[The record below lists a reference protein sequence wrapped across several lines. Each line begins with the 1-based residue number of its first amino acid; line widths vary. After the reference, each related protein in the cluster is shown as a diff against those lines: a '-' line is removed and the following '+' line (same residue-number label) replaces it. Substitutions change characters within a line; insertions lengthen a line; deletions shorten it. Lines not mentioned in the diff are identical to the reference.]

1 MANTPPRRQ
10 DASAAPA
17 TSPSLPAQCKC
28 GFGPSPSRC
37 FRAATQP
44 PWHWLNRVVKC
55 REEHEMNDEVEIV
68 VKMPGSG
75 DYLPATLLRSDTSRD
90 IALLRVTNN
99 DDKSKIGRSPSP
111 LMTEFPHPWGRLWCY
126 WVTSLQMVSSD
137 AFGSVAED
145 ETFMDIDKG
154 LDELIKANC
163 PSIEGCSGS
172 PATNSGA
179 QGCGFAY

>member
-1 MANTPPRRQ
+1 MHA
-10 DASAAPA
+10 
-17 TSPSLPAQCKC
+17 C
-28 GFGPSPSRC
+28 
-37 FRAATQP
+37 
-44 PWHWLNRVVKC
+44 
-55 REEHEMNDEVEIV
+55 
-68 VKMPGSG
+68 
-75 DYLPATLLRSDTSRD
+75 
-90 IALLRVTNN
+90 
-99 DDKSKIGRSPSP
+99 
-111 LMTEFPHPWGRLWCY
+111 
-126 WVTSLQMVSSD
+126 SSD